1 MEMYLIVELLEM
13 KTKVLEI
20 FNVQTVE
27 ELTNALMRCVN
38 DNDTE
43 KMQSFE

>member
-27 ELTNALMRCVN
+27 ELTNALMC
-38 DNDTE
+38 
-43 KMQSFE
+43 